1 MSSPTTINSR
11 TITVFILGAVGLII
25 AFYAGN
31 WIADEN
37 YTPLAIVFGALFAIL
52 VFFGFASIGYLL
64 IPICYGLAGQISV
77 LPLPF
82 SVNQLVIMLSSAV
95 FFSDRIF
102 KKRTRKP
109 SREMIDLLAWMNIVY
124 LGSVFLRNPVGVSAL
139 GSHLVGGR
147 PYIDFILGVMSYVI
161 LSRCVISPK
170 QAQTVFRWSVGLTV
184 GVALICTAIFFVPAI
199 GKVLG
204 KLYSAFSAGS
214 AEDINDVTVGETR
227 LTSLQGGGV
236 AIVLFCLC
244 YADPIKMLDTGY
256 LRYLWGYVLGVIM
269 ILLSGFRSAIF
280 ETFLITALA
289 TALRSRLTGLAK
301 MLGALCFI
309 VALFITLGSF
319 VTYKLPLTAQR
330 ALCFLPGEWDQRA
343 VNAADESSRW
353 RFRMWELM
361 MTTDYYIRSKMWGDG
376 YGFTPRELEIMLSM
390 KSGGSGFGGEDAH
403 LEPHLIQGTVHS
415 GPISTIKRVG
425 YVGLGLLM
433 LFMGASA
440 LYAYRTLRAAQG
452 TPYQIIASY
461 TALPMIMMPFVFVFI
476 FGDYSEISQL
486 MFQLGMLKMI
496 SSSIVLNKKETTENR
511 VLL

>member
-1 MSSPTTINSR
+1 
-11 TITVFILGAVGLII
+11 
-25 AFYAGN
+25 
-31 WIADEN
+31 
-37 YTPLAIVFGALFAIL
+37 
-52 VFFGFASIGYLL
+52 
-64 IPICYGLAGQISV
+64 
-77 LPLPF
+77 
-82 SVNQLVIMLSSAV
+82 
-95 FFSDRIF
+95 
-102 KKRTRKP
+102 
-109 SREMIDLLAWMNIVY
+109 
-124 LGSVFLRNPVGVSAL
+124 
-139 GSHLVGGR
+139 
-147 PYIDFILGVMSYVI
+147 
-161 LSRCVISPK
+161 
-170 QAQTVFRWSVGLTV
+170 
-184 GVALICTAIFFVPAI
+184 
-199 GKVLG
+199 
-204 KLYSAFSAGS
+204 
-214 AEDINDVTVGETR
+214 
-227 LTSLQGGGV
+227 
-236 AIVLFCLC
+236 
-244 YADPIKMLDTGY
+244 
-256 LRYLWGYVLGVIM
+256 M

-289 TALRSRLTGLAK
+289 TALRSRLAGLAK
-301 MLGALCFI
+301 MLLAICFI
-309 VALFITLGSF
+309 TSVFITMGSF

-376 YGFTPRELEIMLSM
+376 YGFTPRELEIMLSA
-390 KSGGSGFGGEDAH
+390 KEHGGGGFGGEDAH

-433 LFMGASA
+433 LFMGALA

-496 SSSIVLNKKETTENR
+496 SSSIVLNRKETTENR